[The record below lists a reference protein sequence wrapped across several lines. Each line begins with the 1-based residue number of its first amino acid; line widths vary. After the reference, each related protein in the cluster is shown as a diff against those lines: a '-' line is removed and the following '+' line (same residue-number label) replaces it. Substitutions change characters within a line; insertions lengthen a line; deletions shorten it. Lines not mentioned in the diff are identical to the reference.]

1 MKVKRFYI
9 YIFIETTAK
18 IQHYYGKNNIKTT
31 KIKNMPTKSDILPKQ
46 TPFKRLSGAISHL
59 ILTQPKSHTI
69 P

>member
-31 KIKNMPTKSDILPKQ
+31 KIKNMPTKNDILPKQ
-46 TPFKRLSGAISHL
+46 IPFIRPSLRYRQSNF
-59 ILTQPKSHTI
+59 
-69 P
+69 

>member
-31 KIKNMPTKSDILPKQ
+31 KIKNMPTKK
-46 TPFKRLSGAISHL
+46 
-59 ILTQPKSHTI
+59 
-69 P
+69 